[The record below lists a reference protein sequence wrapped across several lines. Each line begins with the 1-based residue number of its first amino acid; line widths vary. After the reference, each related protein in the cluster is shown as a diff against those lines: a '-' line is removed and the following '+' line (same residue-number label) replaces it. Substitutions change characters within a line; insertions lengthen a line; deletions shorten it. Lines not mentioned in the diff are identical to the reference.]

1 MAPRKIQYP
10 SVSKVINVPVSY
22 PVVPG
27 GDFCDFDLVL
37 KPKSIQL
44 GSFNNL
50 VVVPTPY
57 PVVTGGDF
65 PKFDLVQK
73 PKPTQLGSFTNTVY
87 LPVAAPVFQ
96 PYVFTQ
102 FDQPQPRKGFT
113 YSFDDGWTGTGTPA
127 QNFVF
132 TTFSQP
138 IVVKPQQEEWIRFE
152 VLPSAPAVFIQPY
165 LFSEFN
171 QPKLIAKIF
180 QENTF
185 NDYEAVANNFFP
197 AFSVFDQ
204 PRFKQVR
211 QDPEVQFTIFPI
223 TQVVSTP
230 VFTGFTDFGIPVTRK
245 IQQPDISGTLQQQV
259 VAVIQPY
266 VFGQFSQPQFVK
278 SPQPGFSNTIQ
289 PASIQTYIF
298 STFSQPLI
306 KRQVND
312 QPTWFGSSAVLQ
324 PYVFSAFSQPRPLK
338 YQTDANIQTSYYPI
352 VVIPP
357 PNFTGFND
365 FGLPQQLLGTQQKQ
379 DGGYIQFTVLP
390 MPQVISPYFF
400 TGFSSFQ
407 ELLPNTTDRQ
417 RGLIGL
423 GSSFDNV
430 IIPVVQ
436 IPPPDVIVGGGGYR
450 FMGGYHKYDKPQ
462 TIHTD
467 AVRKAAAVLSKM
479 GGEARAKSLTP
490 TQRSNIASTAANT
503 RWNPKK

>member
-73 PKPTQLGSFTNTVY
+73 PKSTQLGSFTNTVY

-165 LFSEFN
+165 LFSEFS

-185 NDYEAVANNFFP
+185 NDYEAVANNFLP

-245 IQQPDISGTLQQQV
+245 IQQPDISGTLQQQI
-259 VAVIQPY
+259 VAVVQPY
-266 VFGQFSQPQFVK
+266 VFGQFSQPQLARG
-278 SPQPGFSNTIQ
+278 PQADFINTAQ
-289 PASIQTYIF
+289 PALVQAYVF
-298 STFSQPLI
+298 STFSQP
-306 KRQVND
+306 
-312 QPTWFGSSAVLQ
+312 
-324 PYVFSAFSQPRPLK
+324 RPLR

-352 VVIPP
+352 VIIPP

-365 FGLPQQLLGTQQKQ
+365 FGLAQQLLGTQQKQ

-407 ELLPNTTDRQ
+407 ELLPNTSDRQ

>member
-1 MAPRKIQYP
+1 MARKRIQYP
-10 SVSKVINVPVSY
+10 SVSRVINVPVPY

-27 GDFCDFDLVL
+27 GDFPKFDLVL
-37 KPKSIQL
+37 KPKPIQL

-50 VVVPTPY
+50 VVIPTPY
-57 PVVTGGDF
+57 PVVPGGDF
-65 PKFDLVQK
+65 SQFNLVQK
-73 PKPTQLGSFTNTVY
+73 SKPTQLGSFTNTVY
-87 LPVAAPVFQ
+87 LPAAAVTFQ

-102 FDQPQPRKGFT
+102 FNQPQALKPQSPQVGFIG
-113 YSFDDGWTGTGTPA
+113 DLGPA
-127 QNFVF
+127 QIPTGLVF
-132 TTFSQP
+132 SDFDFIQS
-138 IVVKPQQEEWIRFE
+138 KRPQQEEWVKFE
-152 VLPSAPAVFIQPY
+152 VLPPVSAVFVQPY
-165 LFSEFN
+165 LFSEFS
-171 QPKLIAKIF
+171 QPKSIAKIF

-204 PRFKQVR
+204 PRFKQAR

-223 TQVVSTP
+223 TQVISTP
-230 VFTGFTDFGIPVTRK
+230 VFTGFIDFGIPVTRK
-245 IQQPDISGTLQQQV
+245 IQQPDVSGTLQQQI
-259 VAVIQPY
+259 VAVVQPY
-266 VFGQFSQPQFVK
+266 VFGQFSQPQLARG
-278 SPQPGFSNTIQ
+278 PQTGFINTTQ
-289 PASIQTYIF
+289 SALVQAYVF
-298 STFSQPLI
+298 STFSQP
-306 KRQVND
+306 
-312 QPTWFGSSAVLQ
+312 
-324 PYVFSAFSQPRPLK
+324 RPLR
-338 YQTDANIQTSYYPI
+338 YQTDTNVQTSYYPI

-365 FGLPQQLLGTQQKQ
+365 FGLAQQLLGTQQKQ
-379 DGGYIQFTVLP
+379 DGAYVQFTVLP

-450 FMGGYHKYDKPQ
+450 FMGGYHKYDRPQ

>member
-1 MAPRKIQYP
+1 MARKRIQYP
-10 SVSKVINVPVSY
+10 SVSRVINTPVPY

-50 VVVPTPY
+50 VVIPTPY
-57 PVVTGGDF
+57 PVVPGGDF

-73 PKPTQLGSFTNTVY
+73 PKPIQLGSFTNTVY
-87 LPVAAPVFQ
+87 LPAAVAPFQ

-113 YSFDDGWTGTGTPA
+113 YSFDDGWTGTGTSV

-138 IVVKPQQEEWIRFE
+138 QVVKPQQEEWVRFE
-152 VLPSAPAVFIQPY
+152 VLPSAPDVFVQPY

-171 QPKLIAKIF
+171 QPKPPAKIF

-185 NDYEAVANNFFP
+185 NDYEAVANPFFP
-197 AFSVFDQ
+197 AFSVFEQ

-211 QDPEVQFTIFPI
+211 QDPEVQFTIFPVV
-223 TQVVSTP
+223 QVVSTP

-259 VAVIQPY
+259 VAVVQPY
-266 VFGQFSQPQFVK
+266 VFSRFEQPQFK
-278 SPQPGFSNTIQ
+278 KQS
-289 PASIQTYIF
+289 
-298 STFSQPLI
+298 
-306 KRQVND
+306 ND
-312 QPTWFGSSAVLQ
+312 QPTWFGSTVVLQ
-324 PYVFSAFSQPRPLK
+324 TYVFSTFSQPRPLK

-352 VVIPP
+352 AVIPP

-365 FGLPQQLLGTQQKQ
+365 FGLAQQLLGTQQKQ

-407 ELLPNTTDRQ
+407 ELLPNTVNRQ
-417 RGLIGL
+417 RGRIGL
-423 GSSFDNV
+423 GSDFSNV
-430 IIPVVQ
+430 IISVIQ
-436 IPPPDVIVGGGGYR
+436 IPPPDVIVGGG
-450 FMGGYHKYDKPQ
+450 
-462 TIHTD
+462 
-467 AVRKAAAVLSKM
+467 
-479 GGEARAKSLTP
+479 
-490 TQRSNIASTAANT
+490 
-503 RWNPKK
+503 